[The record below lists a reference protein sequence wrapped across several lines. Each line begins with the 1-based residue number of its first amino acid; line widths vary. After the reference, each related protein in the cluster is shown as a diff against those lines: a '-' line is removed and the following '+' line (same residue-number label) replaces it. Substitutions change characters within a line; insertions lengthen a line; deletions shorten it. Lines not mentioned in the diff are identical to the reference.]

1 MALNSRTYTD
11 LDLDFTAHPVTGDIV
26 KKKDVAAVLGS
37 LRNLLM
43 TSHYER
49 PFQPQIGSNMNK
61 LLFEPIDELTSI
73 TLADEI
79 RLTISNYEPRVR
91 IEAVDVVP
99 DYDGQKYDVTI
110 TFFMVSNPEPITINL
125 FLERVR

>member
-1 MALNSRTYTD
+1 MALNARTYTD
-11 LDLDFTAHPVTGDIV
+11 LDLDFSAHPITGDIV

-37 LRNLLM
+37 LRNLLL

-49 PFQPQIGSNMNK
+49 LFQPNIGSNMNK
-61 LLFEPIDELTSI
+61 LLFEPIDELTSV

-79 RLTISNYEPRVR
+79 RLTIGNYEPRVNLQ
-91 IEAVDVVP
+91 AVDVVP

-110 TFFMVSNPEPITINL
+110 TFFMANNPDPITINL